1 MMEWIQLLKINP
13 VQLLL
18 RSDNEVLV
26 YFTKR
31 DLLEEEVGSVDRLWR
46 LSEVEKI
53 LRRQQ
58 DDGSWKYPGGD
69 ERIRSVTNYNQLQT
83 YRILRVLVEKYG
95 LNKNHPAIVNAGD
108 FLFSCQ
114 TREGDFRGIYAN
126 QFTPNYS
133 AGIMEQLI
141 KAGYEEDERIKRCF
155 EWLMSTRQDD
165 GGWAIPFRT
174 TGKRLSVAIYG
185 QDKLETIET
194 DKTKPSSHLIT
205 GIVLRAFAAHGE
217 YRRSKEAK
225 EAGQFLKSQFFKRD
239 KYPDRVSASCWT
251 KFSYPFWWADILS
264 SLDSLSLLG
273 FRREDSDVEKALGWF
288 ARNQEASGL
297 WRASYGN
304 PKDENVELWV
314 ALAVCRVLKRFH
326 FGRSS
331 CT

>member
-1 MMEWIQLLKINP
+1 MMKWIRLLKVNP
-13 VQLLL
+13 VPLLL
-18 RSDNEVLV
+18 RSDNEALV
-26 YFTKR
+26 YFAKR

-46 LSEVEKI
+46 LPGVETI
-53 LRRQQ
+53 LRVQQ
-58 DDGSWKYPGGD
+58 DDGSWKYSGGD

-95 LNKNHPAIVNAGD
+95 LNKSHPAIVNASD

-133 AGIMEQLI
+133 AGIMEPLI
-141 KAGYEEDERIKRCF
+141 KAGYEDDRRIKRGF
-155 EWLMSTRQDD
+155 EWLLSIRQDD

-174 TGKRLSVAIYG
+174 MGKRLSVAFCE
-185 QDKLETIET
+185 QDKLETIKA
-194 DKTKPSSHLIT
+194 DKVKPSSHLIT

-217 YRRSKEAK
+217 YRKSKEAR

-239 KYPDRVSASCWT
+239 KYPDRVSASYWT
-251 KFSYPFWWADILS
+251 KFSYPFWWTDILS

-273 FRREDSDVEKALGWF
+273 FRREDLDVEKALDWF
-288 ARNQEASGL
+288 VRNQEASGL
-297 WRASYGN
+297 WKASYGN
-304 PKDENVELWV
+304 PKDENVELWI

-326 FGRSS
+326 IGRSS
-331 CT
+331 YT